1 MSADVGAPPSPDP
14 RTAAEGVNHPSD
26 WEDLYRSHVGPLYRY
41 IYARTGNRADAEDLT
56 SQVFLQAFPRL
67 GWRPT
72 REMRS
77 YLFATARTVLAD
89 HWRGHHGAELD
100 ELPFD
105 FADPGVGT
113 DDDADAT
120 SASRTA
126 HLLNRLPDRYRRLL
140 ELRFLQG
147 CSVGETA
154 RIMGVS
160 VANAKV
166 IQLRALRLA
175 AQL

>member
-1 MSADVGAPPSPDP
+1 MSSVAPTHPDSSTP
-14 RTAAEGVNHPSD
+14 GVEYPQG
-26 WEDLYRSHVGPLYRY
+26 WEDFYRSYVGPVYHY
-41 IYARTGNRADAEDLT
+41 VYARTGNRADAEDLT

-67 GWRPT
+67 AWRTTP
-72 REMRS
+72 EMRS

-89 HWRGHHGAELD
+89 HWRQHYSVELD

-105 FADPGVGT
+105 AADPGDGPDNDGRGVNARRA
-113 DDDADAT
+113 AD
-120 SASRTA
+120 
-126 HLLNRLPDRYRRLL
+126 LLSRLPGRYHRVL

-147 CSVGETA
+147 CSVRETA

-175 AQL
+175 ARLGA